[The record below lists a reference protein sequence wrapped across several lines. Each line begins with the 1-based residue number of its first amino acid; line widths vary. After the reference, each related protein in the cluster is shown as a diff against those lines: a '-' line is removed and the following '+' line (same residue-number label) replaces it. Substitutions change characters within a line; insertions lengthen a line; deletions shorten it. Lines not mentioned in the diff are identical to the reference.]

1 MLSEIASSGF
11 AFLAMTLSYDN
22 INMFKMTTKEQN
34 PAKLKS
40 YSFISKWKECQS
52 FTEKITG
59 KKPLFI
65 LVIGSTET
73 ALIPGISAAGKNI
86 NDLKNTPALD
96 AEFLVL
102 KKEEFKKQIPVSPD
116 GIASPVII
124 SKAMTDLLDLDVCV
138 IDVGAFVK
146 PECNHISLNMG
157 PAKCLTK
164 GQALSPV
171 QIDFLFQKAEKL
183 ATKLNDFPYFVIG
196 ECVPGG
202 TTTALSVLCALGID
216 AFGLINSSFP
226 EGNHFFKNQTVK
238 EALLENAAAFSEI
251 KKDPLKAVEFFGD
264 PMQVFIAGFIKGAQK
279 TEKPIMLAGGS
290 QMVSVYYLSRM
301 ILDYNPHDVA
311 ISTTSWIA
319 NDKNANIKKLGE
331 LTSAPIIYSRVNFT
345 DSKYEGLSAY
355 EKGHIKEGVGA
366 GGLMTVADLYKNLS
380 QEEILSSI
388 ENLYSEVCP

>member
-1 MLSEIASSGF
+1 MIANSY
-11 AFLAMTLSYDN
+11 YDN
-22 INMFKMTTKEQN
+22 IYMFKMLNTIKEQDII
-34 PAKLKS
+34 KLKT

-52 FTEKITG
+52 FIEKISG

-86 NDLKNTPALD
+86 NDLKHTPALD

-102 KKEEFKKQIPVSPD
+102 KKEKFKKQIPVSPS

-124 SKAMTDLLDLDVCV
+124 SKAITDLLDLDICV
-138 IDVGAFVK
+138 VDVGAFIM

-164 GQALSPV
+164 GKALSPV
-171 QIDFLFQKAEKL
+171 QVDFLFQKAEKL
-183 ATKLNDFPYFVIG
+183 ATKLVDFPYFVIG

-238 EALLENAAAFSEI
+238 EALLDHASAFTEI
-251 KKDPLKAVEFFGD
+251 KKDPLKAAEFFGD
-264 PMQVFIAGFIKGAQK
+264 PMQVFISGFIKGIQK
-279 TEKPIMLAGGS
+279 IEKPIMLAGGS
-290 QMVSVYYLSRM
+290 QMVAVYYLSRM
-301 ILDYNPHDVA
+301 ILDYHPHDVA

-331 LTSAPIIYSRVNFT
+331 LTGAPIIYSRVNFA
-345 DSKYEGLSAY
+345 DSKHNGLTAY

-366 GGLMTVADLYKNLS
+366 GGLMTVADLYKNFS
-380 QEEILSSI
+380 QEEITNRI
-388 ENLYSEVCP
+388 EDFYLQVHPQEHC